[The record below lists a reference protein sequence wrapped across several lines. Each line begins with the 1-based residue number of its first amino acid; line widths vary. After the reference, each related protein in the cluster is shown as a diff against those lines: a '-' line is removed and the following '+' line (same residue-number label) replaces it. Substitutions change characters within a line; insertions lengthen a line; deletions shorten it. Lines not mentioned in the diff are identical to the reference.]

1 MLTTEHSVAL
11 ASRCTLTMEV
21 CEAEIPAAASNPF
34 ALSTVQHSAYYS
46 PLETVSGSSINPPQI
61 LLESDGDVNEEDN
74 TWAAQLLQSL
84 EQWHQE
90 AFQM

>member
-1 MLTTEHSVAL
+1 MAL

-21 CEAEIPAAASNPF
+21 CEAEIPAVASYPF
-34 ALSTVQHSAYYS
+34 ALSTVQHSEYYS
-46 PLETVSGSSINPPQI
+46 PQETVSGSSINPPQI
-61 LLESDGDVNEEDN
+61 LLESDEDVNEEDN